1 MKGKFTSL
9 ASYGPT
15 LHGWHLPDS
24 DLAEFWRCKR
34 ETQRIAATTATEES
48 LVSPYIAPLEDIRF
62 VLRELTD
69 IGRVAQLPDADALA
83 DEELTDAIL
92 EQAARFAEE
101 VLVPVDA
108 VGDRHGARWSADGVT
123 TAPGFQE
130 AYRQF
135 TGAGWNNIEIPAEH
149 GGQGLPVMLCA
160 AVEEVFTAANK
171 SFCFCPGLTTF
182 AVKALAASAGEEVRS
197 RFLPKLVSGEWAA
210 TMNLTEPQAGSD
222 VGALRTRAVEMSD
235 GTYRISGQKI
245 FITYGDH
252 DLTENI
258 VHLVLARMP
267 GAPEGSKGISLF
279 VVPKFLPT
287 ADGGVGERNDV
298 VCAGIEHK
306 MGNHGSPTCTMVYG
320 GAGEGAVGW
329 LVGEQNKGMQA
340 MFVMVNAARFNVG
353 TESLALSER
362 AYQLAL
368 SYARERV
375 QGHLPGQRGE
385 AVPIIRHPDVRRM
398 LMLMRCQTEAMRA
411 FAYLISGARDLAAN
425 HADAEVRRERQAFVD
440 LMIPVFKG
448 WSSETANE
456 VTSMAIQVYGGMG
469 YVLESGASQPMRDV
483 RICAIY
489 EGTTSIQAH
498 DFVERKLVRDGGS
511 ALRAWLAQVQAT
523 LNCLVECESKDVA
536 EMQSNL
542 RNGVESLRE
551 AAEWA
556 LANYPQRP
564 LEVLG
569 GSVSLLRLCGI
580 VAGGW
585 QMARAALAALD
596 HLESG
601 KGDAG
606 FLRRKLLS
614 VRFYATHVLPQAVGL
629 AEVAMHGGESVM
641 AMDNDAF

>member
-1 MKGKFTSL
+1 MN
-9 ASYGPT
+9 
-15 LHGWHLPDS
+15 
-24 DLAEFWRCKR
+24 
-34 ETQRIAATTATEES
+34 
-48 LVSPYIAPLEDIRF
+48 PYIAPLEDMRF
-62 VLRELTD
+62 VLRELAD
-69 IGRVAQLPDADALA
+69 IGRVAQLPDADSLA

-92 EQAARFAEE
+92 EQASRFAEE

-108 VGDRHGARWSADGVT
+108 VGDRHGARWSAEGVT
-123 TAPGFQE
+123 TAPGFSE

-135 TGAGWNNIEIPAEH
+135 TEAGWNNIEIPIEH
-149 GGQGLPVMLCA
+149 GGQGLPTMLCA
-160 AVEEVFTAANK
+160 AVEEVFTSANK
-171 SFCFCPGLTTF
+171 SFCFCPGLTAF
-182 AVKALAASAGEEVRS
+182 AVKALAASANEEVRS

-222 VGALRTRAVEMSD
+222 VGALRTRAVEMPD

-245 FITYGDH
+245 FISYGDH

-267 GAPEGSKGISLF
+267 GAPEGTKGISLF

-287 ADGGVGERNDV
+287 AAGGVGERNDV

-329 LVGEQNKGMQA
+329 LVGEQNKGLQA

-353 TESLALSER
+353 MESLAMSER

-375 QGHLPGQRGE
+375 QGSLPGQRSE
-385 AVPIIRHPDVRRM
+385 PVPIIRHPDVRRM
-398 LMLMRCQTEAMRA
+398 LMLMRSQTEAMRA
-411 FAYLISGARDLAAN
+411 LAYLISGARDLAA
-425 HADAEVRRERQAFVD
+425 HHVDAKVRNERQAFVD

-448 WSSETANE
+448 WSSEAAIE

-498 DFVERKLVRDGGS
+498 DFIERKLVRDGGA
-511 ALRAWLAQVQAT
+511 ALQAWLAEVDLT
-523 LNCLVECESKDVA
+523 LGRLAVHQNNELLEIEC
-536 EMQSNL
+536 NL
-542 RNGVESLRE
+542 RKGVELLRR
-551 AAEWA
+551 ATDWA
-556 LANYPQRP
+556 ILNYSRQP
-564 LEVLG
+564 LVVLG
-569 GSVSLLRLCGI
+569 GGVSLLQLCGI

-585 QMARAALAALD
+585 QMARAALVALN
-596 HLESG
+596 HIESG
-601 KGDAG
+601 KGHAD

-614 VRFYATHVLPQAVGL
+614 ARFYAAHVLPQVAGL
-629 AEVAMHGGESVM
+629 AEVAMRGGEFVM
-641 AMDNDAF
+641 AMDDAAF